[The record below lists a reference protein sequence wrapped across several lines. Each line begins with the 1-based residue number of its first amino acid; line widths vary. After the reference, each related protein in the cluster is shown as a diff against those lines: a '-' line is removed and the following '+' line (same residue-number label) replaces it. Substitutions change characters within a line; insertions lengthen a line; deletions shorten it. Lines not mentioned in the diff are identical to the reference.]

1 MLLGIVGVPSS
12 GKSTFLRAATLADV
26 QIASYPFTTI
36 QPNQAM
42 AYVIRD
48 CPCGRLGVKCSPNN
62 SRCVDGK
69 RWIPVRLLDVAG
81 LFPGAHEGKG
91 LGNQFLD
98 DLRQADGLIHV
109 LDCSGL
115 TDSEGKERQPS
126 EPWDPEK
133 NIEVLETEIDEWL
146 FSIIKRSLE
155 KVETQ
160 ARMKKIPV
168 ERPLSEKLSGLGITE
183 DDIKRAMQK
192 ADVKSRE
199 FATILRRESKPI
211 IIAANKIDKDPAP
224 ENYERLRKDH
234 PDIIPMSADSE
245 LALREAAEHGLVDY
259 LPGGGDFSIVSDK
272 LSERQKAALGFI
284 RDGVLKKYGSTG
296 VQKVLDTLVFG
307 KLQYIAVYPVANMG
321 KFSDTKGNV
330 LPDVHLVK
338 KGTTVKELA
347 AKVHSAMAD
356 KFIGGLDTE
365 RKKVGADHEL
375 KDGDVIEI
383 LFGK

>member
-1 MLLGIVGVPSS
+1 M
-12 GKSTFLRAATLADV
+12 
-26 QIASYPFTTI
+26 
-36 QPNQAM
+36 
-42 AYVIRD
+42 
-48 CPCGRLGVKCSPNN
+48 
-62 SRCVDGK
+62 
-69 RWIPVRLLDVAG
+69 
-81 LFPGAHEGKG
+81 
-91 LGNQFLD
+91 
-98 DLRQADGLIHV
+98 

-199 FATILRRESKPI
+199 FATILCRESKPI

-365 RKKVGADHEL
+365 RKKVGADHEI